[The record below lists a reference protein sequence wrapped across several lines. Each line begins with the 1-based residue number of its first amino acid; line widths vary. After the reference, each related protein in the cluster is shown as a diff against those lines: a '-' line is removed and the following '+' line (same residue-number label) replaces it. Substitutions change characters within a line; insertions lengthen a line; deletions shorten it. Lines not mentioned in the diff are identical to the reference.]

1 MRNISV
7 NWVSDLIN
15 ICVSSLN
22 FQVVS
27 EVKMSVKKYR
37 AIYVFDSAFDN
48 TWIRPGMAAVI
59 EIFRVFYNKKKN
71 PQQIRIAKGFLGSN
85 NI

>member
-15 ICVSSLN
+15 IRVRSLN

-27 EVKMSVKKYR
+27 EVKMRVKKYL
-37 AIYVFDSAFDN
+37 AICLFDFVFDND
-48 TWIRPGMAAVI
+48 WIWTGLSTVI
-59 EIFRVFYNKKKN
+59 EIFCGFYNKETNQK
-71 PQQIRIAKGFLGSN
+71 
-85 NI
+85 

>member
-27 EVKMSVKKYR
+27 EVKMSVEKYR
-37 AIYVFDSAFDN
+37 AIYLFDSAFDN
-48 TWIRPGMAAVI
+48 TWVRPGMAAVI

-71 PQQIRIAKGFLGSN
+71 PQQIS
-85 NI
+85 